1 MDRTPALLPS
11 DPLSQ
16 SFPDDGPEGHEG
28 EPSAV
33 EDLQAALRPAW
44 VDVDLGALERNVA
57 AIRARIDGPSKPLLM
72 AVVKAD
78 AYGHG
83 AVGIAPVLEAA
94 GVDWLGV
101 ALLEEGAVIR
111 RAGVRLPIL
120 VLGTARPEKIALYR
134 RYGLT
139 PTLSSMAEI
148 ARWREW
154 TAGEPAAST
163 PQEVHLKVNT
173 GMGRLGVSLDEAP
186 RALALVRE
194 SPGLR
199 LAGLLSHFGDAD
211 DLASPRNAAQ
221 ENAFAAV
228 LVLLNPEERERIL
241 IHMANSAAALHLPE
255 SRFAL
260 VRIGIALYGL
270 DPVPADPE
278 RPDDATSAAAARNPL
293 EPALLEPVMSVRARI
308 VQLREVP
315 AGTALSYGGRTVT
328 RRRSRIAVVP
338 VGYADG
344 YAWRLTGRAE
354 ALVRGSR
361 VPVAGSVTMDMTLI
375 DATDVGG
382 EVGEEVVLLGRQG
395 GEEIRATELA
405 AHAGTISWEILC
417 HLGLRL
423 PRRYVREGRVE
434 ELMSRFSRED
444 S

>member
-1 MDRTPALLPS
+1 MASNPRPLPS
-11 DPLSQ
+11 ESPS
-16 SFPDDGPEGHEG
+16 PE
-28 EPSAV
+28 SAPGV

-44 VDVDLGALERNVA
+44 VDVDLGALEHNLA
-57 AIRARIDGPSKPLLM
+57 KIRQRLGGSETRVM

-83 AVGIAPVLEAA
+83 AVGVSRALDAA

-101 ALLEEGAVIR
+101 ALLEEGAEIR
-111 RAGVRLPIL
+111 HAGVERPIL
-120 VLGTARPEKIALYR
+120 VLGTARPEKIALYA
-134 RYGLT
+134 RYDLT
-139 PTLSSMAEI
+139 PAVSSLAELLLWQ
-148 ARWREW
+148 RW
-154 TAGEPAAST
+154 TMGQQD
-163 PQEVHLKVNT
+163 PQPVHLKVDT
-173 GMGRLGVSLDEAP
+173 GMSRLGVAMEEVPQAFDIL
-186 RALALVRE
+186 RA

-211 DLASPRNAAQ
+211 DLESPRNSAQ
-221 ENAFAAV
+221 AERFASA
-228 LVLLNPEERERIL
+228 LALLTPREREGLI
-241 IHMANSAAALHLPE
+241 IHMANSAAALHRPA
-255 SRFAL
+255 SRYAL
-260 VRIGIALYGL
+260 VRMGIAIYGL
-270 DPVPADPE
+270 DPAERPGHPLPAPE
-278 RPDDATSAAAARNPL
+278 RTDLR
-293 EPALLEPVMSVRARI
+293 PVMSVRARI

-354 ALVRGSR
+354 ALVRGRR
-361 VPVAGSVTMDMTLI
+361 VPVAGSVTMDMTLL
-375 DATDVGG
+375 DVTEAGAELG
-382 EVGEEVVLLGRQG
+382 DEVVLLGRQG
-395 GEEIRATELA
+395 DEEITAAELA

-444 S
+444 M